1 MSFLFGWLGSPSP
14 RIASEDELRP
24 EITDIDNSGV
34 EMRRAIVHLH
44 GLITP
49 KAPSASDAEPREDGR
64 PRSTFGLSML
74 GMEGGNPWSAFLR
87 QHAPSDVQGVTY
99 QLVVEQVKLLSCSS
113 TAPIPIPVSLRGM
126 WPGAHTADGAAA
138 PSPTAPPSE
147 LNFTIPAC
155 GHIDAPQTLYRC
167 KDAGI
172 LITWAGLEDQVRGAD
187 PAATT
192 AESALSFETL
202 PLTNPVAVFLQSAKN
217 RRNFEL
223 GPSDYLRNGE
233 HAVNISHR
241 GLHDARRALQR
252 DVYAPL
258 AELYTTLT
266 SAKLATPFAK
276 DLATVNGI
284 LLDSFEQQRQAG
296 RTQIAHVFNI
306 RLEINVGRIE
316 RRQARLVA
324 VSRGAAIA
332 QAVATSS
339 SLEYQVAATKPT

>member
-49 KAPSASDAEPREDGR
+49 KAPPPSASDGGEPREDGR
-64 PRSTFGLSML
+64 PRSTFR
-74 GMEGGNPWSAFLR
+74 P
-87 QHAPSDVQGVTY
+87 QHAGHGGRQPVERFPEAARALGRPGRHLPAGRGACQAAVVLVDGAPSRSRCRCAACGPART
-99 QLVVEQVKLLSCSS
+99 
-113 TAPIPIPVSLRGM
+113 
-126 WPGAHTADGAAA
+126 TADGTAA

-167 KDAGI
+167 KEAGI

-187 PAATT
+187 PATT
-192 AESALSFETL
+192 TTESALSFETL

-217 RRNFEL
+217 RRIFEL

-316 RRQARLVA
+316 RRQGAPGGSLARRRHRAGRRHVLL
-324 VSRGAAIA
+324 SR
-332 QAVATSS
+332 V
-339 SLEYQVAATKPT
+339 P